1 MPSYVHKK
9 KVAKVR
15 IMLLLSV
22 IRRNYKIHIQI
33 IIIHIENT
41 AKLPRSIFSNY
52 NYKDA
57 KHLELY
63 IINGDEYSTAVNV
76 IGGIKAHIKSKTRN
90 ENHTESS

>member
-1 MPSYVHKK
+1 MPSYVHTK

-15 IMLLLSV
+15 TMLLLSDT
-22 IRRNYKIHIQI
+22 RRKYKIHIQI

-41 AKLPRSIFSNY
+41 AKLPRSILS

-63 IINGDEYSTAVNV
+63 TINGDEYSTAVNV

>member
-1 MPSYVHKK
+1 MPSYVHTK

-15 IMLLLSV
+15 TMLLLSDT
-22 IRRNYKIHIQI
+22 RRKYKIHIQI

-41 AKLPRSIFSNY
+41 AKLPRSILS

-63 IINGDEYSTAVNV
+63 TINGDEYSTAVNV
-76 IGGIKAHIKSKTRN
+76 IGGIKAHIKKQN
-90 ENHTESS
+90 KK